1 MEPEEME
8 KRLDWLDSERQ
19 KDRALI
25 AELRSMID
33 DLGAQNRQLSIQVQ
47 NYEAT
52 TKQAVTTAAR
62 VEKYDSIIAQN
73 KIDLL
78 KQIADVAAKIPPIES
93 RIEKQRKEDFDALNQ
108 LIAETRAAIPNI
120 TDIRKSLQARIEEE
134 YRLGR
139 LHEELQKKISDLSS
153 TDEDLLRA
161 QKMLTDEFH
170 MDSKRLADLS
180 LEVTSLRKR
189 FEEERNR
196 HESLAEAVRKSELR
210 MNEILEKEAERQ
222 KAQTAFIDRQAIVQL
237 DHEKK
242 WESWGKQIA
251 DVLKVGTEV
260 EAQLQSL
267 EAIKR
272 EVQKSQQEF
281 EDVNMRLDRRINEIT
296 EIQRLFEERSHQ
308 DWVSFKADDQKR
320 WTNYMMSQEE
330 QLRDEVRQITKLQE
344 RVVALED
351 ASLETKDQLHAILE
365 ETENRV
371 KSLVLFT
378 NELMENFNKAFG
390 RQ

>member
-19 KDRALI
+19 KDKAQI

-62 VEKYDSIIAQN
+62 VEKYDSILAQN

-78 KQIADVAAKIPPIES
+78 KQIADVAAKIPPIEA
-93 RIEKQRKEDFDALNQ
+93 RIDKQRKEDFDTLNQ
-108 LIAETRAAIPNI
+108 QIAETRAAIPNI
-120 TDIRKSLQARIEEE
+120 ADIRKSLQARIEEE

-139 LHEELQKKISDLSS
+139 LNEELQKKISDLSS

-170 MDSKRLADLS
+170 MDSKRVADLS

-189 FEEERNR
+189 FEDERNR

-222 KAQTAFIDRQAIVQL
+222 KAQTAFIDRQALVQL

-242 WESWGKQIA
+242 WESWGKQIS

-330 QLRDEVRQITKLQE
+330 QLRDEVRQITRLQE

-351 ASLETKDQLHAILE
+351 SSLETKDQLQAILE
-365 ETENRV
+365 ETENRI

-378 NELMENFNKAFG
+378 NELMENFNKSFG
-390 RQ
+390 R

>member
-1 MEPEEME
+1 
-8 KRLDWLDSERQ
+8 
-19 KDRALI
+19 
-25 AELRSMID
+25 
-33 DLGAQNRQLSIQVQ
+33 
-47 NYEAT
+47 
-52 TKQAVTTAAR
+52 
-62 VEKYDSIIAQN
+62 
-73 KIDLL
+73 
-78 KQIADVAAKIPPIES
+78 
-93 RIEKQRKEDFDALNQ
+93 
-108 LIAETRAAIPNI
+108 
-120 TDIRKSLQARIEEE
+120 
-134 YRLGR
+134 
-139 LHEELQKKISDLSS
+139 
-153 TDEDLLRA
+153 
-161 QKMLTDEFH
+161 
-170 MDSKRLADLS
+170 
-180 LEVTSLRKR
+180 
-189 FEEERNR
+189 
-196 HESLAEAVRKSELR
+196 

-222 KAQTAFIDRQAIVQL
+222 KAQTAFIDRQALVQL

-242 WESWGKQIA
+242 WESWGKQIS

-330 QLRDEVRQITKLQE
+330 QLRDEVRQITRLQE

-351 ASLETKDQLHAILE
+351 SSLETKDQLQAILE
-365 ETENRV
+365 ETENRI

-378 NELMENFNKAFG
+378 NELMENFNKSFG
-390 RQ
+390 R